1 MITYFLSALAL
12 IAQQTPPANAPV
24 APTAS
29 APVLALE
36 QTAALR
42 CAAAIA
48 VATRLQEAG
57 GSDAQDYPPLGER
70 GREFFVRT
78 IAKLIDDTGL
88 TREQLSTRL
97 AGEAELFR
105 DRDRLSAT
113 MPACLL
119 MLDTAGV

>member
-1 MITYFLSALAL
+1 MIIHFLSVLALA
-12 IAQQTPPANAPV
+12 AQQTSPANAPV
-24 APTAS
+24 APTTS

-48 VATRLQEAG
+48 VTARLQETEA
-57 GSDAQDYPPLGER
+57 SDAPTYPPLGER

-88 TREQLSTRL
+88 TREQLSDRL
-97 AGEAELFR
+97 ASEAELFR

-119 MLDTAGV
+119 MLETAGV

>member
-1 MITYFLSALAL
+1 MIIHFLSVLALA
-12 IAQQTPPANAPV
+12 AQQTSPANATV

-48 VATRLQEAG
+48 VTARLQEAG
-57 GSDAQDYPPLGER
+57 VEEAKNYPPLGER

-78 IAKLIDDTGL
+78 VAKLIDDTGL
-88 TREQLSTRL
+88 TREVLSDRL
-97 AGEAELFR
+97 AGEAELFL
-105 DRDRLSAT
+105 DKDRLWAT

-119 MLDTAGV
+119 MLETAGV